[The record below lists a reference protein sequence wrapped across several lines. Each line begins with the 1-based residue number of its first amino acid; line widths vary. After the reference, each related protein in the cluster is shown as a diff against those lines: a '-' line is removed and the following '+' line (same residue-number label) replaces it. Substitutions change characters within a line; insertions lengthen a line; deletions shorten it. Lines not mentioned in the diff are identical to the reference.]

1 MAQRG
6 SLGASICPAS
16 TMGGCPIHR
25 GLHDRPSQ
33 PLQVVASLVFFGHL
47 RSPSTMGSARP
58 RYPVKSPALDTQ
70 FLHDKRLRWTPATM
84 ARSRSKAAHSL
95 SKNVPKNPS
104 NAPKTHF
111 SHPPPGL
118 KPPTKNT
125 RQPKNATLQA
135 IVDTIDKHTVPYFS
149 VNLEPPSLPAEV
161 PQYPLFCCGG
171 ECISILFSMGR

>member
-1 MAQRG
+1 V
-6 SLGASICPAS
+6 AS
-16 TMGGCPIHR
+16 TIGR
-25 GLHDRPSQ
+25 
-33 PLQVVASLVFFGHL
+33 A
-47 RSPSTMGSARP
+47 SPSKLSQAWHILAICARP
-58 RYPVKSPALDTQ
+58 PRWVQPVHDTQ
-70 FLHDKRLRWTPATM
+70 SNRPCWTLATM

-95 SKNVPKNPS
+95 TRNVSKNPS

-135 IVDTIDKHTVPYFS
+135 IVDTIDKHTVPYFP

-161 PQYPLFCCGG
+161 SQYTLFCCVD

>member
-95 SKNVPKNPS
+95 TKTCLKTPQTLQKPTFHTHLQGSNHPPKIQDN
-104 NAPKTHF
+104 PKTLHC
-111 SHPPPGL
+111 
-118 KPPTKNT
+118 KPSWT
-125 RQPKNATLQA
+125 R
-135 IVDTIDKHTVPYFS
+135 
-149 VNLEPPSLPAEV
+149 
-161 PQYPLFCCGG
+161 
-171 ECISILFSMGR
+171 